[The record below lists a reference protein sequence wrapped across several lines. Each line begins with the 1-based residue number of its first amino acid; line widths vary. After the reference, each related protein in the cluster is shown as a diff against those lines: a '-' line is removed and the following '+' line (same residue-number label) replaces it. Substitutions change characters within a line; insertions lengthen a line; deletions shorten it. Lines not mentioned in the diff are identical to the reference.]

1 MPRAELV
8 IVGDGPER
16 AALERCVAGGTTG
29 VRLLGTSADVADL
42 MAAADVVVISSVWEA
57 LPLVLIEA
65 LQLGRPVVSTDVGVA
80 RELLDDDA
88 EGVVV
93 PVGDAPALAAALIDR
108 LVGSRAPGPSGG
120 HPAAVERFAPDA
132 LIDAVVDVYRELW

>member
-1 MPRAELV
+1 
-8 IVGDGPER
+8 
-16 AALERCVAGGTTG
+16 
-29 VRLLGTSADVADL
+29 

-80 RELLDDDA
+80 RELLDGDA
-88 EGVVV
+88 AGDVV

-108 LVGSRAPGPSGG
+108 LTGSRSPGQAGG
-120 HPAAVERFAPDA
+120 HVATAERFAPDA